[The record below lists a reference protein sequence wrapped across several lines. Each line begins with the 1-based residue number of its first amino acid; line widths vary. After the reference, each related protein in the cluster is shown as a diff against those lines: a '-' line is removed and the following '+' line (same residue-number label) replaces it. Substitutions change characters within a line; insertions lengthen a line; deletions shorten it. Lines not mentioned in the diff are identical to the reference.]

1 MEKIGTAIFFLGVS
15 IVALS
20 LLLFPISILTLD
32 ISIFSGIN
40 ISLGSLW
47 IGIVF
52 MIIGAYL
59 SENV

>member
-1 MEKIGTAIFFLGVS
+1 MEKIGTAIFFLGAS
-15 IVALS
+15 IVVLS
-20 LLLFPISILTLD
+20 LLLFPISILTLN
-32 ISIFSGIN
+32 ISIFSGIS

-59 SENV
+59 SENA